1 MKQIISNQGIVLKI
15 TDYKEQAVIAKL
27 LTQTG
32 IKDYI
37 IRGAKKM
44 NGGTRLLAS
53 PLTKLSFNA
62 TESNGLDTLTEGVIL
77 NNYLPIKQDIK
88 KMAVAYPILEKILVF
103 SPQVTDNK
111 VFYQFVNEIL
121 ELLLSDLNEL
131 VVLAIFEIKLTYLIG
146 IAPELNI
153 CIKCHKK
160 IDSGYFSINEGGVYC
175 HSCLGAHP
183 YELNPTLTNELKLLY
198 LIKPS
203 KADKKLVE
211 LLNDD
216 INRLL
221 EIIDLYYINHLDFS
235 SKAKNVT
242 KTLLK

>member
-27 LTQTG
+27 LTQNG

-62 TESNGLDTLTEGVIL
+62 TNSEGLDTLTEGIIL
-77 NNYLPIKQDIK
+77 NNYLPIKQDIS

-103 SPQVTDNK
+103 APQVTDSQI
-111 VFYQFVNEIL
+111 FYQFVNEIL
-121 ELLLSDLNEL
+121 DLLLTDLNEL
-131 VVLAIFEIKLTYLIG
+131 AVLAIFEIKLTYLIG

-153 CIKCHKK
+153 CVKCHKK
-160 IDSGYFSINEGGVYC
+160 IDSGYFSINDGGIYC
-175 HSCLGAHP
+175 PSCLGSHP
-183 YELNPTLTNELKLLY
+183 YELNPTVTNELKLLY

-203 KADKKLVE
+203 KVDKKLMD
-211 LLNDD
+211 LLKDD
-216 INRLL
+216 LNRLS
-221 EIIDLYYINHLDFS
+221 EIIDLYYIKHLDFS